1 MPSLSILLRSFSYRF
16 RSRLLLDREHHQATA
31 LGVLLQEV
39 SVVQGP
45 NTAAAGTV
53 HEGNILLAIGRVGGR
68 VAVHAA
74 ADLERPQVFAVEK

>member
-1 MPSLSILLRSFSYRF
+1 MPSLRILLRSCECEIEN
-16 RSRLLLDREHHQATA
+16 LLLDGKHHHATA

-39 SVVQGP
+39 SVEQGP
-45 NTAAAGTV
+45 NTAAAGTE

-74 ADLERPQVFAVEK
+74 HVPLWRVRRRRGV